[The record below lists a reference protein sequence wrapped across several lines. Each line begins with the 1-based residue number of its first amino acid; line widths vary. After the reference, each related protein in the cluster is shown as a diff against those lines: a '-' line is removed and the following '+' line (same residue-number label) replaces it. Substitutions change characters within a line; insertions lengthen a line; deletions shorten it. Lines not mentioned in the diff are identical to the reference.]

1 MRISTVWGERARV
14 VRYKCAKG
22 KARTES
28 EKNDLENDRIREL

>member
-14 VRYKCAKG
+14 VWYKRAKG